1 MEPTTLLLLIGAVA
15 FLYAALSTQIH
26 RLERTLLMALSA
38 AEQSLIAAFNA
49 ETNRIAALIE
59 ALPVPED
66 DTEFNAALDAVVQ
79 QLRAVGANPTTP
91 IPAPPPVE

>member
-1 MEPTTLLLLIGAVA
+1 
-15 FLYAALSTQIH
+15 
-26 RLERTLLMALSA
+26 MALSA